1 MKIKEIIS
9 CLESFAPLSYQE
21 SYDNSGLITGDP
33 GQSVESVLLS
43 IDVTEDVIDEAIS
56 LGSGMIIS
64 HHPILFSAIKKLTG
78 EHYVERCIIKAIRN
92 DIALYAMHTN
102 ADSVREGVNRII
114 CRKIGLENTRILLP
128 RQEELRK
135 LVFFVPPDH
144 AQKVREKIFEAGA
157 GVIGNYDQ
165 CSFNLPGEGTFRASE
180 ETDPYVGEKGELHT
194 EKEIRV
200 ETIFPKHRQ
209 SAVIEALLG
218 AHPYEEVAYDLYP
231 LDNQYY
237 DAGMGMIGQLPEPV
251 DEKYFLK
258 QIKNKFSSRIIRHS
272 RLLKRK
278 IQTVAVCGGSG
289 SSLLKE
295 AIRQE
300 ADIFLTADLKYHQF
314 FDADGKI
321 VFADIGHYESE
332 QFTAELFH
340 DILLKNFP
348 NFAVHFSKV
357 NTNPVNYF

>member
-43 IDVTEDVIDEAIS
+43 IDVTEDVINEAIS

-78 EHYVERCIIKAIRN
+78 DHYVERCIIKAIRN

-114 CRKIGLENTRILLP
+114 CGKIGLQNTRILLP

-135 LVFFVPPDH
+135 LVFFVPPEH
-144 AQKVREKIFEAGA
+144 AHTVREKIFEAGA
-157 GVIGNYDQ
+157 GVIGNYDR
-165 CSFNLPGEGTFRASE
+165 CSFNLTGEGTFRALE
-180 ETDPYVGEKGELHT
+180 GTDPYVGKKGELHT

-200 ETIFPKHRQ
+200 ETLFPKHRQ
-209 SAVIEALLG
+209 SAVIAALLE
-218 AHPYEEVAYDLYP
+218 AHPYEEVAYDLYM
-231 LDNQYY
+231 LDNQY
-237 DAGMGMIGQLPEPV
+237 DGAGMGMIGQLPEPV
-251 DEKYFLK
+251 DEKYFLD

-278 IQTVAVCGGSG
+278 IQNVAVCGGSG

-295 AIRQE
+295 AISQG

-314 FDADGKI
+314 FDADGRI
-321 VFADIGHYESE
+321 VLADIGHYESE
-332 QFTAELFH
+332 QFTTELFH
-340 DILLKNFP
+340 DILLKNFH